1 MAGRRSKK
9 VGIEDKLDRKP
20 NAPIFVDRLDA
31 GRQLGEELRLRGY
44 GDEPAVVLAIPR
56 GGVPV
61 GRAVAQAIG
70 AFLAII
76 VPRKLPLPSDPDT
89 AFGAIT
95 PDGTLLLNKP
105 LIERVQLQVDEIKR
119 VAVETLSEARR
130 QVQAYGDCPPLDLAG
145 KTAILVDD
153 GLMSG
158 FTTLAAVRAVYRY
171 EPARVV
177 VAVPVGSFSA
187 IDRLKPQVDDLVCL
201 VEQDD
206 TQDAMACAY
215 QNFVDLTDDQVRA
228 FLQDARA
235 RRQA

>member
-1 MAGRRSKK
+1 
-9 VGIEDKLDRKP
+9 LDWKP

-61 GRAVAQAIG
+61 GHAVAQAIG
-70 AFLAII
+70 ALLAII

-89 AFGAIT
+89 GFGAVT
-95 PDGTLLLNKP
+95 PDGTLLLNQP
-105 LIERVQLQVDEIKR
+105 LIERVQLQVEEIKR
-119 VAVETLSEARR
+119 VAVETLSEACR
-130 QVQAYGDCPPLDLAG
+130 QVRTYCGDCPPLDLAG

-153 GLMSG
+153 GLISG
-158 FTTLAAVRAVYRY
+158 FTTLAAVRAVCRY

-187 IDRLKPQVDDLVCL
+187 IDRLRPQVDDLVCL

-206 TQDAMACAY
+206 TGAAIACAY
-215 QNFVDLTDDQVRA
+215 QNFTDLTDDQVRA
-228 FLQDARA
+228 FLQDART